1 MASTGLYWHLLAD
14 VPTRRFV
21 VMASGYTVPAAATH
35 FALSCEGSAPLS
47 VEVVAGATAGA
58 GCALLALPSLW
69 PLGILDAEAVP
80 SSPQQGLRRLG
91 LEMPQRG
98 SNSSEMNSEMP
109 QRGSNSSEMNS
120 EMPLRGSNSSE
131 MNSEMPQQLLES
143 DATAAEVQMAEQLAP
158 VDAAAL
164 EERLRTAVR
173 FRWAAVLL
181 GRGLSTATATSA
193 AADVASLGKKLSTA
207 TATSAAADVA
217 SAVASSPA
225 GLSLHATMT
234 AAGGGVL
241 CVGMRRPMHVHAVK
255 PSARVRVVAGG
266 RGVAAESP
274 CAALRLHTVF
284 APPRLSAPIEAAAVE
299 RTDRLGRILVDEG
312 PSTGGIGSDGRL
324 DGSNADQ
331 ERDHVADEPNGDHVA
346 DEPNGDHVADEG
358 APAAAQGQPSQVP
371 RNWARPPPR
380 LSLRLLHWNVLD
392 GCSLAPH
399 RLGGIGRW
407 IISRGVDVLSL
418 NEMNGW
424 TDRHAL
430 ARGGT
435 LR

>member
-1 MASTGLYWHLLAD
+1 MTLSEIPGYAGTVVVQSASTGLYWHLLAD
-14 VPTRRFV
+14 VPTRRVV

-69 PLGILDAEAVP
+69 PLGILDAEAAP
-80 SSPQQGLRRLG
+80 SSPQPGLLRLG
-91 LEMPQRG
+91 LEMPPRG

-109 QRGSNSSEMNS
+109 A
-120 EMPLRGSNSSE
+120 
-131 MNSEMPQQLLES
+131 QLLES

-181 GRGLSTATATSA
+181 GKGLSTATAS
-193 AADVASLGKKLSTA
+193 
-207 TATSAAADVA
+207 SAAADVA

-225 GLSLHATMT
+225 GLQLHATMT

-284 APPRLSAPIEAAAVE
+284 APPRLSAPIEAAAAE

-346 DEPNGDHVADEG
+346 DEPNGDRVADDG
-358 APAAAQGQPSQVP
+358 APAAAQGKPSQVP

-435 LR
+435 LRWPWDCLC

>member
-1 MASTGLYWHLLAD
+1 LTLSEIPGYAGTVVVQSASTGLYWHLLAD
-14 VPTRRFV
+14 VPTRRVV

-69 PLGILDAEAVP
+69 PLGILDAETAP
-80 SSPQQGLRRLG
+80 SSPQPGLLRLG
-91 LEMPQRG
+91 LEMPPRG

-109 QRGSNSSEMNS
+109 
-120 EMPLRGSNSSE
+120 
-131 MNSEMPQQLLES
+131 PQLIES

-181 GRGLSTATATSA
+181 GKGLSTATAS
-193 AADVASLGKKLSTA
+193 
-207 TATSAAADVA
+207 SAAADVA
-217 SAVASSPA
+217 SAAASSPA
-225 GLSLHATMT
+225 GLQLHATLT
-234 AAGGGVL
+234 AGSGGVL
-241 CVGMRRPMHVHAVK
+241 CVGMRRPMHLHAVK
-255 PSARVRVVAGG
+255 PSARLRAVAGG

-284 APPRLSAPIEAAAVE
+284 APPRLSAPIEAAAAE
-299 RTDRLGRILVDEG
+299 RTDRLGRIVADEG
-312 PSTGGIGSDGRL
+312 TSTGGIGSDGRL

-346 DEPNGDHVADEG
+346 DEPNGDRVADDG
-358 APAAAQGQPSQVP
+358 APAAAQGKPSQVP

-407 IISRGVDVLSL
+407 LISRGVDVLSL

-424 TDRHAL
+424 TDRHWPAAERSHDL
-430 ARGGT
+430 GIAYLFDG
-435 LR
+435 L

>member
-1 MASTGLYWHLLAD
+1 LTLSEIPGYAGTVVVQSASTGLYWHLLAD
-14 VPTRRFV
+14 VPTRRVV

-69 PLGILDAEAVP
+69 PLGILDAEAAP
-80 SSPQQGLRRLG
+80 SSPQPGLRRLG
-91 LEMPQRG
+91 LEMPPRG
-98 SNSSEMNSEMP
+98 SNSSEINSEMP
-109 QRGSNSSEMNS
+109 PRGPNSSEINS
-120 EMPLRGSNSSE
+120 EMP
-131 MNSEMPQQLLES
+131 PQLLES

-181 GRGLSTATATSA
+181 GKGLSTATAS
-193 AADVASLGKKLSTA
+193 
-207 TATSAAADVA
+207 SAAADVA
-217 SAVASSPA
+217 SAAASSPA
-225 GLSLHATMT
+225 GLQLHATLT
-234 AAGGGVL
+234 AGSGGVL

-255 PSARVRVVAGG
+255 PSARLRAVAGG

-284 APPRLSAPIEAAAVE
+284 APPRLSAPIEAAAAE
-299 RTDRLGRILVDEG
+299 RTDRFGRILADEG
-312 PSTGGIGSDGRL
+312 TSTGGIGSDGRL

-346 DEPNGDHVADEG
+346 DEPNGDRVADGG
-358 APAAAQGQPSQVP
+358 APAAAQGKPSQVP

-407 IISRGVDVLSL
+407 LISRGVDVLSL

-424 TDRHAL
+424 TDRHWPAAERSHDL
-430 ARGGT
+430 GIAYLSDG
-435 LR
+435 L